1 MKLSAILQKESIL
14 QFDKVANKEALLKA
28 MTDALIQSPGA
39 VGLSKELTDTFYL
52 EIEKREK
59 QGSTGLG
66 EGIAFP
72 HARINGLER
81 PLIAFATISEGVDF
95 GAPDGIDSTLVFLF
109 LFPAQRVEL
118 GVKIHSTCSRFL
130 VQSDVRKALL
140 AAQTAEEILNIMQ
153 QNRLEIDAPII
164 ALDLMRNKRFRLT
177 PDMPL
182 HEATQMMHRNRTIA
196 SPVLNEKNEVIG
208 ELNCNQ
214 IFERELPDYIK
225 GLHSVPHIPD
235 FKPFQSY
242 FNDGSKTTVGDFMNE
257 CKSSSVNEDATMLE
271 IVFLLSVKKLP
282 LLYVC
287 RDNQLLGVIDAVT
300 VADKIFNM

>member
-1 MKLSAILQKESIL
+1 
-14 QFDKVANKEALLKA
+14 

-39 VGLSKELTDTFYL
+39 TDLPTELTNTFYS
-52 EIEKREK
+52 EIEQREK

-81 PLIAFATISEGVDF
+81 PLIAFATISKGVEF
-95 GAPDGIDSTLVFLF
+95 GAPDKVDSTLVFLF

-130 VQSDVRKALL
+130 IQPAIREALL
-140 AAQTAEEILNIMQ
+140 ASKNTDEIREIME
-153 QNRLEIDAPII
+153 QNSLEIDAPII

-177 PDMPL
+177 PEMPL
-182 HEATQMMHRNRTIA
+182 HKATQMMHRNRTVA
-196 SPVLNEKNEVIG
+196 SPVLNENNKVIG

-235 FKPFQSY
+235 FKPFQNY
-242 FNDGSKTTVGDFMNE
+242 FNDDKNTSVEDFMNPCE
-257 CKSSSVNEDATMLE
+257 ASSVNEDATILE

>member
-1 MKLSAILQKESIL
+1 MKLSTILQKESIL
-14 QFDKVANKEALLKA
+14 QFDTVSDKETLLKA
-28 MTDALIQSPGA
+28 MTDALVQSPGA
-39 VGLSKELTDTFYL
+39 AGLPKELTDTFYL
-52 EIEKREK
+52 EIEEREK

-81 PLIAFATISEGVDF
+81 PLIAFATISKGVEF

-130 VQSDVRKALL
+130 IQPEIREALL
-140 AAQTAEEILNIMQ
+140 SSKSADEILTIMQ

-196 SPVLNEKNEVIG
+196 SPVLNENNEVIG

-242 FNDGSKTTVGDFMNE
+242 FNDEKNTSVGDFMNT
-257 CKSSSVNEDATMLE
+257 CKTSSVNEDATILE

-287 RDNQLLGVIDAVT
+287 RDNKLLGVIDAVT